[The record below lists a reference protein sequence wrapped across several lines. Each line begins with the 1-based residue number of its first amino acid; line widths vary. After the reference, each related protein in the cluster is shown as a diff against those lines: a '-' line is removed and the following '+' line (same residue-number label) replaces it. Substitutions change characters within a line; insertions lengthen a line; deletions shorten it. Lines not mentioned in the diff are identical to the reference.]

1 MVEREK
7 CNGHTFD
14 PNATLYA
21 IERYSRLH
29 IIKNARE
36 HDPYGKPQTEAE
48 KRKDCQS
55 GTL

>member
-7 CNGHTFD
+7 RNGHTFD